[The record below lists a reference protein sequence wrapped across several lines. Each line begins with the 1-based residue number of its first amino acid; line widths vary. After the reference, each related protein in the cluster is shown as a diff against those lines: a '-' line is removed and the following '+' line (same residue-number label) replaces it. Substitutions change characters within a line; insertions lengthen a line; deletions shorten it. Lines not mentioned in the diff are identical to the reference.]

1 MRRKIMTRDFYVTK
15 SVLDTL
21 DLSLITKIDAAIC
34 SVPVDLDYLQ
44 VFDILGDRLI
54 HTQEVPEYT
63 REYLLDEKHE
73 DCKLFVIKTEE
84 QNRRYW
90 TVMYANE
97 Y

>member
-1 MRRKIMTRDFYVTK
+1 MCRDFYVTK

-21 DLSLITKIDAAIC
+21 DLSLITKIDVAIC
-34 SVPVDLDYLQ
+34 SVTTEVDYLQ
-44 VFDILGDRLI
+44 IFQVIGDKFI
-54 HTQEVPEYT
+54 HSQEIPEYT